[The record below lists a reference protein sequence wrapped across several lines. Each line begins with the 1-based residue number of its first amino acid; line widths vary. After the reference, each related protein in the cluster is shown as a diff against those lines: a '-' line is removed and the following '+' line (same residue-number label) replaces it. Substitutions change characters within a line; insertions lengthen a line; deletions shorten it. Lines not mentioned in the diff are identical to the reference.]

1 MAIDFNPYKV
11 LKVDPSADDEIIAA
25 AFRVMSK
32 KYHPDVNKS
41 AEAQALMQQIN
52 RAYDMLKDPQKRK
65 DVDAELSRA
74 NSTSSSSSYSSAGS
88 ASRYS
93 SSYSSGRSSYSN
105 SSSGTSSSST
115 AGTANNTG
123 PFSSWSSR
131 TRGSRTTSDDNFY
144 LYQKRLSDEKQNK
157 VLRISVTY
165 DKLAGGKVCN
175 IFGSARDKNG
185 KLTSGTV
192 YLKSP
197 ELFDLI
203 NDLEDAIQQL
213 DQPAQPIEM
222 NSDHDV
228 YFRRSIA
235 GMGRTFIG
243 VEVIKLT
250 HDDTKQG
257 LFLIG
262 EKKNNGQ
269 IDGVGSYQTQKQLI
283 QCERIFKEAL
293 SAMR

>member
-1 MAIDFNPYKV
+1 MALDFNPYKV

-52 RAYDMLKDPQKRK
+52 RAYDMLKDPEKRK
-65 DVDAELSRA
+65 QVDAELSR
-74 NSTSSSSSYSSAGS
+74 STSSSSSSYSSAGS
-88 ASRYS
+88 ANRSSSSS
-93 SSYSSGRSSYSN
+93 SSYSSGRSYSSGSSSSYS
-105 SSSGTSSSST
+105 SGAGTSS
-115 AGTANNTG
+115 GTG

-131 TRGSRTTSDDNFY
+131 SRSRTPSDDNFY

-157 VLRISVTY
+157 VLRISVSY
-165 DKLAGGKVCN
+165 DNLAGGKVCT

-213 DQPAQPIEM
+213 DQPGQPIEM

-235 GMGRTFIG
+235 GLSRTFIG

-250 HDDTKQG
+250 HDNTKQG

-262 EKKNNGQ
+262 EKKSNGQ
-269 IDGVGSYQTQKQLI
+269 IDGVGSYQTQKQLT